1 MNQTPSIK
9 PKYNFWKSLGK
20 GLVTVGKGALVLA
33 PILLEDVIPILKDN
47 GVAVSKWIVVGLGIV
62 KVVTNRQKN
71 KDN

>member
-1 MNQTPSIK
+1 MNQTPNIK
-9 PKYNFWKSLGK
+9 PKYSFWKSLGK

-47 GVAVSKWIVVGLGIV
+47 GVAVSKWIVVGLGIA
-62 KVVTNRQKN
+62 KVITNRQKN